1 MHYVKNTLSSNYYN
15 VVTSLFVNLLDFVI
29 NYIYVGFGKTNS
41 IVDWLQSTISDRLVP
56 IMLARYLQMASIQYQ
71 TQQDFQRN
79 LLKLWTLSLITLEN
93 YCKSSDL
100 QFQAWCRC
108 RIVKSHTYKNDPG
121 AVYIV
126 VKCSNG
132 HFPAGTVYI
141 TSLVLPKEFP
151 AH

>member
-15 VVTSLFVNLLDFVI
+15 VVTSLFINLLDFVI
-29 NYIYVGFGKTNS
+29 NYIFVGFGKTNS
-41 IVDWLQSTISDRLVP
+41 LVDWLQSTILDRLVP
-56 IMLARYLQMASIQYQ
+56 IMLARYLQIASIQYQ
-71 TQQDFQRN
+71 TPQDFQRN
-79 LLKLWTLSLITLEN
+79 LLKLWTLSLITLES

-100 QFQAWCRC
+100 QFQVWCRC

-121 AVYIV
+121 AVNIV

-132 HFPAGTVYI
+132 HFPSETVYI
-141 TSLVLPKEFP
+141 TSFVLPKEFP